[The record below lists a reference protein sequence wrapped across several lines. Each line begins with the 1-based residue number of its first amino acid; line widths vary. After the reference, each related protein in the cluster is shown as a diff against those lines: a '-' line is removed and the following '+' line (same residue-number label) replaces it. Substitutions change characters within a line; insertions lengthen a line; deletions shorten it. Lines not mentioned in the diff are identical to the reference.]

1 MASPCNEQGPTIS
14 PVYCT
19 QNGKVSIDYYAIVIC
34 VPKKALY
41 ESVKQ
46 LRAVSNPCSFLL
58 TNLTFQISV
67 YTVRSLGSLVID
79 HQCYCRLEAAGY

>member
-14 PVYCT
+14 PVYCKLD
-19 QNGKVSIDYYAIVIC
+19 GKVSIDYYAIVIC

-46 LRAVSNPCSFLL
+46 LRAVSNSCRLLL
-58 TNLTFQISV
+58 TNFTSMLDC
-67 YTVRSLGSLVID
+67 LLV
-79 HQCYCRLEAAGY
+79 L